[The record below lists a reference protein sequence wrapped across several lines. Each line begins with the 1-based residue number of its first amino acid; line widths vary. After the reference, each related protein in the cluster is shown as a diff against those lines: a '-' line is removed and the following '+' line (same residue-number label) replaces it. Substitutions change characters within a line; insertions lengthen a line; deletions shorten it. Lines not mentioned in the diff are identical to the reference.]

1 MKTVGHA
8 AAVVDALATLLDS
21 NAAIVRRTIAL
32 IERRSRDNETAREK
46 QASTRTRRESLEE
59 LTGGVSLALVL
70 GSGASLSVPRK
81 PSRTHPVADSA
92 GTRLSFCSSLPVLGA
107 PAVHR
112 DRACHNA
119 AFDAPAAGVGPS
131 SRTWAVLQAGAVVT
145 SCEEGLR
152 LRADASLLRE
162 MRSAL
167 RSPGVSA
174 VTAEA
179 SLGGSLL
186 DVVARRVST
195 GTPISVPIVPP
206 RMDTTVGERD
216 TFSRLLCRFFLRYA
230 CRLHGPPCRERLPST
245 PGVVLVHLPPNP
257 HVLASL
263 QAHARTSGANHPVAG
278 QDGNLPP
285 AGQGA
290 AVRAQVDVGVSM
302 PSQSAVRRARLAG
315 AINGAIGVAASACPF
330 CTLDPRR
337 HLRGAA
343 EGDDGWTADEVAF
356 LRAGCGMVGKRDSC
370 RLAAFVPGQTCRT
383 VAANIVAVGLPEER
397 RRFVTPALEDAPETD
412 CICRR
417 TSAQM
422 LLSQAASS
430 QRPRQQGATLFFIP
444 SGVTDDDGR
453 AVDYRP
459 CYHVGRCTTEV
470 CRCARVSIPCE
481 KYCGCARVRWVGSV
495 DKAKDAQA
503 FSAASE
509 AAAVSPTL
517 SDATAS
523 AVSGPQVVNNAGRST
538 ADGSWAGPLSAFC
551 ASQSGP
557 SQARGSR
564 LCSRRVWCSCVAPSR
579 CDSDDCPC
587 FAVDREC
594 DPDACGMCG
603 AHLSPSAAANGESG
617 TRRCRNVQVQV
628 GLRARL
634 VLGRSHTHGFGVFS
648 AEQADTGDFVG
659 EYVGE
664 LVPHDDAHARGRV
677 CDAMGVSFL
686 YTVTRDVVLDA
697 TRVGSRMR
705 YVNHSKAQANLVP
718 KLLSVCGYI
727 RVGVFAAR
735 ELVPGEKL
743 FFDHGYAVTGWQE

>member
-1 MKTVGHA
+1 VKTVGHA

-337 HLRGAA
+337 HLR
-343 EGDDGWTADEVAF
+343 
-356 LRAGCGMVGKRDSC
+356 
-370 RLAAFVPGQTCRT
+370 
-383 VAANIVAVGLPEER
+383 
-397 RRFVTPALEDAPETD
+397 
-412 CICRR
+412 
-417 TSAQM
+417 
-422 LLSQAASS
+422 
-430 QRPRQQGATLFFIP
+430 
-444 SGVTDDDGR
+444 
-453 AVDYRP
+453 
-459 CYHVGRCTTEV
+459 
-470 CRCARVSIPCE
+470 
-481 KYCGCARVRWVGSV
+481 
-495 DKAKDAQA
+495 
-503 FSAASE
+503 
-509 AAAVSPTL
+509 
-517 SDATAS
+517 
-523 AVSGPQVVNNAGRST
+523 
-538 ADGSWAGPLSAFC
+538 
-551 ASQSGP
+551 
-557 SQARGSR
+557 
-564 LCSRRVWCSCVAPSR
+564 
-579 CDSDDCPC
+579 
-587 FAVDREC
+587 
-594 DPDACGMCG
+594 
-603 AHLSPSAAANGESG
+603 
-617 TRRCRNVQVQV
+617 
-628 GLRARL
+628 
-634 VLGRSHTHGFGVFS
+634 
-648 AEQADTGDFVG
+648 
-659 EYVGE
+659 
-664 LVPHDDAHARGRV
+664 
-677 CDAMGVSFL
+677 
-686 YTVTRDVVLDA
+686 
-697 TRVGSRMR
+697 
-705 YVNHSKAQANLVP
+705 
-718 KLLSVCGYI
+718 
-727 RVGVFAAR
+727 
-735 ELVPGEKL
+735 
-743 FFDHGYAVTGWQE
+743 